1 MHFSWTIVTVA
12 IHYGN
17 FQEASQHSRK
27 PVINA
32 GDGVGEHPTQAL
44 LDIFT
49 IRQEIGTVN
58 KLTITMVGDL
68 KNGRTVHSL
77 AKLLTLYDVQINYV
91 SPSNLS
97 MPEHIVKDLEKKGLK
112 QKVIFLSFI
121 SNEYWL
127 KFFFLFN
134 RYTQR

>member
-1 MHFSWTIVTVA
+1 M
-12 IHYGN
+12 
-17 FQEASQHSRK
+17 
-27 PVINA
+27 INA

-112 QKVIFLSFI
+112 QKVIFLYFI
-121 SNEYWL
+121 SNEY
-127 KFFFLFN
+127 
-134 RYTQR
+134 